1 MARKDLL
8 TPAEHQI
15 MVYLWKVAK
24 ENPKFILVRSILDR
38 FPEENRPAYTTLATF
53 VKILS
58 NKKFIDTKKIG
69 NLLTIRPN
77 VSQETYMKR
86 LMKYN
91 VSDFFDDDPMKMI
104 EFMIKNSNL
113 SDEQKEAL
121 KAKL

>member
-69 NLLTIRPN
+69 NLLTIKPN